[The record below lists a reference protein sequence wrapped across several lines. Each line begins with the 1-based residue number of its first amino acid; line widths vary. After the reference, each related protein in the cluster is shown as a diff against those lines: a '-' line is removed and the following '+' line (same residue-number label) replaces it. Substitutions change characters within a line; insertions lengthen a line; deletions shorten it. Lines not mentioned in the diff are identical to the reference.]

1 MNINR
6 KFNSRVFKL
15 WLHHKICVCRNPVLD
30 SGIGLAI
37 QAVFLCLHTL
47 SLFTLVGI
55 PKDLKTLYAFSEQGL
70 SNLYPSWCP
79 KRVKEICVGD
89 FLGPSLSPFSPGNTK
104 WYSFHSSPW
113 FDRASFMLSQLPLTF
128 TPISRIWPC
137 NGNSWPNPASRCQPS
152 CFLDF
157 H

>member
-15 WLHHKICVCRNPVLD
+15 WLHHKICVCRNLVLD
-30 SGIGLAI
+30 SGIALAI
-37 QAVFLCLHTL
+37 QAVFLCLHTFCL
-47 SLFTLVGI
+47 CWLGFLRTWRHCMHFQSKDWVTYIHLDAQKESKKFVLV
-55 PKDLKTLYAFSEQGL
+55 T
-70 SNLYPSWCP
+70 SWVHPC
-79 KRVKEICVGD
+79 
-89 FLGPSLSPFSPGNTK
+89 LLSPLEIPSGTHSIPAPGCV
-104 WYSFHSSPW
+104 
-113 FDRASFMLSQLPLTF
+113 RASFMLSQLPLTV